1 MKRRKGVCNTKM
13 SALFALTAGMLSF
26 FSPCIFP
33 LVPAYVAHLT
43 GTSVKD
49 NKIQGRKWD
58 IFTRSLAFIFGF
70 SIIFVLMGATAS
82 FIGQFFIEY
91 RTFIEKIS
99 GLLIIVFGL
108 QMAGIF
114 KFRFFMREKRWSLRK
129 EKTENIFNSMIV
141 GMAFATGWTPCV
153 GLTLSSILLLAGST
167 ETMYNGMFLLWFY
180 SLGLG
185 IPFLIISLAITR
197 SLRIVKNVN
206 KWLPALSVINGWVMV
221 LLGVLLYTGQMQKI
235 SALLSSYSVFS
246 Y

>member
-1 MKRRKGVCNTKM
+1 
-13 SALFALTAGMLSF
+13 
-26 FSPCIFP
+26 
-33 LVPAYVAHLT
+33 
-43 GTSVKD
+43 
-49 NKIQGRKWD
+49 
-58 IFTRSLAFIFGF
+58 
-70 SIIFVLMGATAS
+70 
-82 FIGQFFIEY
+82 
-91 RTFIEKIS
+91 
-99 GLLIIVFGL
+99 
-108 QMAGIF
+108 MAGIF

-167 ETMYNGMFLLWFY
+167 ETMYIGMFLLWFY